1 MFEIEAKV
9 PLTKSDV
16 IRIKKEIPKIAKFKA
31 KSIKRDSYYGSLKS
45 FFMRLR
51 EKGDQTILNIKSKK
65 IEQGIEINHEI
76 EWGIKSKSKFHN
88 LLQKIDIPFVIK
100 KEKHSEVYLHGPL
113 QIELNY
119 IPSLGY
125 YLEIEYQV
133 KTKKEIPIAKKKLH
147 AIFKKFGFNPRQFE
161 KRYYLDLIRT

>member
-16 IRIKKEIPKIAKFKA
+16 IRLKKEIPKIAKFKA

-76 EWGIKSKSKFHN
+76 EWGIKS
-88 LLQKIDIPFVIK
+88 
-100 KEKHSEVYLHGPL
+100 
-113 QIELNY
+113 
-119 IPSLGY
+119 
-125 YLEIEYQV
+125 
-133 KTKKEIPIAKKKLH
+133 
-147 AIFKKFGFNPRQFE
+147 
-161 KRYYLDLIRT
+161 